1 MKLTKI
7 ALTYLLTLMSM
18 SLAAASV
25 SVPEDKTQPTEVSL
39 TTTNLVQARQ
49 IYQKIH
55 QLLQRSQSEN
65 TQRIVQALLAKIEDY
80 PLYPYAQYAYLKALK
95 DQLSLAQIEAFPN
108 RFSVFSLNN
117 GIAKTM
123 VTTGSRQG

>member
-25 SVPEDKTQPTEVSL
+25 SVPEDKTQPTEASL

-49 IYQKIH
+49 IYQKYINYCSVH
-55 QLLQRSQSEN
+55 NPKTRNGLC
-65 TQRIVQALLAKIEDY
+65 K
-80 PLYPYAQYAYLKALK
+80 PY
-95 DQLSLAQIEAFPN
+95 
-108 RFSVFSLNN
+108 
-117 GIAKTM
+117 
-123 VTTGSRQG
+123 

>member
-25 SVPEDKTQPTEVSL
+25 SVPEDKAQPTEASL

-65 TQRIVQALLAKIEDY
+65 TQRIV
-80 PLYPYAQYAYLKALK
+80 
-95 DQLSLAQIEAFPN
+95 
-108 RFSVFSLNN
+108 
-117 GIAKTM
+117 
-123 VTTGSRQG
+123 

>member
-25 SVPEDKTQPTEVSL
+25 SVPEDKTQPTEASL

-55 QLLQRSQSEN
+55 HHCSVHNPKTRN
-65 TQRIVQALLAKIEDY
+65 G
-80 PLYPYAQYAYLKALK
+80 LYKPY
-95 DQLSLAQIEAFPN
+95 
-108 RFSVFSLNN
+108 
-117 GIAKTM
+117 
-123 VTTGSRQG
+123 

>member
-25 SVPEDKTQPTEVSL
+25 SVPEDKTQPTEASL

-49 IYQKIH
+49 IYQK
-55 QLLQRSQSEN
+55 N
-65 TQRIVQALLAKIEDY
+65 TSITA
-80 PLYPYAQYAYLKALK
+80 
-95 DQLSLAQIEAFPN
+95 AFTIRKHATDCASPISKN
-108 RFSVFSLNN
+108 
-117 GIAKTM
+117 
-123 VTTGSRQG
+123 

>member
-1 MKLTKI
+1 
-7 ALTYLLTLMSM
+7 LTYLLTLMSM

-25 SVPEDKTQPTEVSL
+25 SVPEDKAQPTEASL

-65 TQRIVQALLAKIEDY
+65 TQRIVQTLLAKIEDY

-95 DQLSLAQIEAFPN
+95 DQ
-108 RFSVFSLNN
+108 
-117 GIAKTM
+117 
-123 VTTGSRQG
+123 